1 MKQFRVTLMVRGKRT
16 EVILGGANLAD
27 VLSTARRMYPNDR
40 VLKAFPY
47 K

>member
-1 MKQFRVTLMVRGKRT
+1 MKQFRITLLVKRKRM
-16 EVILGGANLAD
+16 EVLVGGYHLAD
-27 VLSTARRMYPNDR
+27 ALSNARRMYPNDT